1 MVCPICKEVKWNRKD
16 WFNPQWQACSPIVDH
31 CSGNYDRCK
40 HCYYNTTSLV
50 PTAAN
55 NGVDTKYDK
64 YARWKPLEEF
74 MLHWTSKNMHT
85 SCFKDGVTPGSASA
99 STDPTGSGHGERRTF
114 DPQNVVYALAVQL
127 VLHWMPKNIDRVTA
141 GDPKQWL
148 YVDWATAGKSYTS
161 GSASASTG
169 PTGSGHGERWTFDP
183 QNVVYAKAVHLA
195 WPALLGRFSNFETI
209 GDIVESILGLRNY
222 ASNKGIL
229 MEQHQIIHSVCH
241 HVSQYVNLV
250 YQFTQYTET
259 TYEDIELWKQ
269 YVSALNE

>member
-31 CSGNYDRCK
+31 SSGNYDRCK
-40 HCYYNTTSLV
+40 YCYYNTTSLV

-99 STDPTGSGHGERRTF
+99 STDPTGSGHGERWTF

-127 VLHWMPKNIDRVTA
+127 RTEDMYKRWVGKLNTKEYADELVVRAVALELPVRLVVIPFTPQSSDRPWVITSYEA
-141 GDPKQWL
+141 PGMGLDGTSTVYFGNNDVH
-148 YVDWATAGKSYTS
+148 YVYLSR
-161 GSASASTG
+161 
-169 PTGSGHGERWTFDP
+169 GHG
-183 QNVVYAKAVHLA
+183 
-195 WPALLGRFSNFETI
+195 I
-209 GDIVESILGLRNY
+209 GSLD
-222 ASNKGIL
+222 
-229 MEQHQIIHSVCH
+229 
-241 HVSQYVNLV
+241 
-250 YQFTQYTET
+250 
-259 TYEDIELWKQ
+259 
-269 YVSALNE
+269 